1 MKKAL
6 FVIFIG
12 LAASP
17 ASAQWTRQRV
27 DPPPPEILQ
36 RVGID
41 QRLNAQVPL
50 DLPFRDDRGREVR
63 LGQYFGKRPV
73 ILALVY
79 YDCPMLCNQVLTG
92 LTQTLRVLP
101 FDVGTEFD
109 VVAVSFDPTEGPKL
123 SGAKKA
129 AYVSRYG
136 REGSAA
142 GWHFLT
148 GGQASIDALTEAVG
162 FRYEWEEQTK
172 QWAHGAAIIV
182 LTPSGAVSR
191 YFYGIEYGVRDVRLG
206 LVEASEERIGRMAD
220 QLMLLCYKY
229 DPMTGRYGLIA
240 LNAIR
245 TGGVITVL
253 ALVSFI
259 VVMLRRERTLAA
271 ARRDGAQPPV
281 AGRVE
286 GMPRNV

>member
-1 MKKAL
+1 VKNVVVAL
-6 FVIFIG
+6 V
-12 LAASP
+12 LMLVASP

-27 DPPPPEILQ
+27 EPPPPEILK

-41 QRLNAQVPL
+41 QRLNERVPL
-50 DLPFRDDRGREVR
+50 DLPFRDDRGREVT
-63 LGQYFGKRPV
+63 LGQYFGTRPV

-79 YDCPMLCNQVLTG
+79 YDCPMLCNQILTG

-101 FDVGTEFD
+101 FDAGREFD

-136 REGSAA
+136 REGAA
-142 GWHFLT
+142 DGWHFLT
-148 GGQASIDALTEAVG
+148 GSQASITALTEAVG
-162 FRYEWEEQTK
+162 FRYEWEEQTR
-172 QWAHGAAIIV
+172 QWAHGAAIMV
-182 LTPSGAVSR
+182 LTPSGVISR

-206 LVEASEERIGRMAD
+206 LVEAADERIGSAAD

-229 DPMTGRYGLIA
+229 DPMTGRYGMIA
-240 LNAIR
+240 LTSIR

-259 VVMLRRERTLAA
+259 AVMLRRERKQSAA
-271 ARRDGAQPPV
+271 GDPV
-281 AGRVE
+281 AEV
-286 GMPRNV
+286 PRNA

>member
-1 MKKAL
+1 VKNVVVAL
-6 FVIFIG
+6 VLI
-12 LAASP
+12 LVASP

-27 DPPPPEILQ
+27 DPPPPEILK

-41 QRLNAQVPL
+41 QRLNERVPL
-50 DLPFRDDRGREVR
+50 DLPFRDDRGREVT
-63 LGQYFGKRPV
+63 LGQYFGTRPV

-79 YDCPMLCNQVLTG
+79 YDCPMLCNQILTG

-101 FDVGTEFD
+101 FDAGREFD

-136 REGSAA
+136 REGAA
-142 GWHFLT
+142 DGWHFLT
-148 GGQASIDALTEAVG
+148 GSQASITALTEAVG
-162 FRYEWEEQTK
+162 FRYEWEEQTR
-172 QWAHGAAIIV
+172 QWAHGAAIMV
-182 LTPSGAVSR
+182 LTPSGVISR

-206 LVEASEERIGRMAD
+206 LVEAADERIGSAAD

-229 DPMTGRYGLIA
+229 DPMTGRYGMIA
-240 LNAIR
+240 LTSIR

-259 VVMLRRERTLAA
+259 AVMLRRERKQSAA
-271 ARRDGAQPPV
+271 GDPV
-281 AGRVE
+281 AEV
-286 GMPRNV
+286 PRNA

>member
-1 MKKAL
+1 MKNAL
-6 FVIFIG
+6 LAFVIA
-12 LAASP
+12 LVATP

-27 DPPPPEILQ
+27 EPPPPEILR

-41 QRLNAQVPL
+41 QRLNEQVPL
-50 DLPFRDDRGREVR
+50 HLPFRDDRGREVT
-63 LGQYFGKRPV
+63 LGQYFGTRPV

-101 FDVGTEFD
+101 FDVGNEFD

-136 REGSAA
+136 REGSEQ

-148 GGQASIDALTEAVG
+148 GGQESITALTEAVG

-172 QWAHGAAIIV
+172 QWAHGAGIVV
-182 LTPSGAVSR
+182 LTPSGVVSR

-206 LVEASEERIGRMAD
+206 LVEASEERIGRIAD

-229 DPMTGRYGLIA
+229 DPMTGRYGMIA

-245 TGGVITVL
+245 AGGVITVL
-253 ALVSFI
+253 GLVSFI
-259 VVMLRRERTLAA
+259 VVMLRRERRLAA
-271 ARRDGAQPPV
+271 QKDGPRRPV
-281 AGRVE
+281 PGSVE
-286 GMPRNV
+286 GLPRNV